1 MILPFPKWAQV
12 AFIKLLIVVG
22 IVFISLSNASAQRLS
37 KFSPEPENFTDE
49 IQRVVKESVSKEDEP
64 IIKEFEIFWNTDTLA
79 FTLEQ
84 KAQVIDISN
93 HLLKKTV
100 VNTRHFVTF
109 VKLLV
114 LYKTQDKFKLE
125 YDAWIKGFYDYAQ
138 NERILIARINQFLD
152 NSLGLFTNNTIVIN
166 PAFIWKTSNNNFT
179 INYDQKLTIR
189 FVDTDIICTNNT
201 DSIAIHSTNGTFYPN
216 EDKWVG
222 KGGKVTWIRSQFPTD
237 EIFATLNNY
246 TINLTRNEYE
256 ADSVLFTNMD
266 YFREPSL
273 GKLKDKVVR
282 TTTPDRV
289 LFPEFYT
296 YTQRHR
302 INNLFDRVNFDGG
315 YYMLGSQ
322 FVGSGTRENPA
333 IIEISRNNEDFLR
346 VEARVF
352 IFRRQTVMSDYARV
366 RFKLE
371 NDSLFHTGLNF
382 NYNDDVR
389 TVTIA
394 PTEFLTTQSPMLSTY
409 HNFSIKFGQLMW
421 KIDSEE
427 ITFGAPVGSSL
438 GRAFFESN
446 NYFNEQDF
454 DDLIGR
460 DEQHPLFAVANFT
473 NRIKSRNFN
482 VEDFSRYMRKSV
494 EQTRIQV
501 MRLAMQG
508 YLFYEFEA
516 GEVQALP
523 KLYDAIRARG
533 EFIDYDVLKFSST
546 IENAPNVR
554 MDLNTFEMAISG
566 VENVFVSD
574 SQNVFLYPARR
585 QLSLK
590 KNRNFAFDG
599 VVRAGLFT
607 FYGNDFNFDY
617 ETFSLQLASIDSL
630 NIDYQTDDFDFYG
643 RRVLNK
649 VTSTLE
655 NITGEIL
662 IDKPNNKSGLEMNE
676 EYPIFSSTKNSF
688 VYYDDKTIHNGVYN
702 KDNFYFEI
710 YPFTFYNLNKFEFKD
725 MNFIG
730 IFYSADIFAPIEDTL
745 ILRPDNSLGF
755 RRESPA
761 SGYAVFQG
769 RGKFYNRIDLSNRGL
784 RGVGRI
790 DYITSS
796 TTSDDLYFFPDSM
809 RTQSKEFTIARQDA
823 GIQYPDVVGGQH
835 LIKWYPYQEQLYAYK
850 GQQPFKMFNDQAL
863 LTGNLILEPLGLV
876 GDGLMDMKKARLRS
890 NQYAFNAIDFKT
902 DLASVE
908 FDNTITN
915 ELAFSSKELKAWV
928 NFASREGQ
936 FNKINESIFADLPPM
951 MYQSHMDMFTWAID
965 QNELT
970 MATPARQEALEME
983 RFVVSHMV
991 DRDTLPPGSLF
1002 YSLHR
1007 EEDSLY
1013 FISPRAKYSLSQLN
1027 IKADSV
1033 RYIVVADAVIQPHK
1047 QKVEV
1052 DSKNRILPLRQS
1064 KLTANFTERFH
1075 NIYDAVVSVPSRKR
1089 YFATGTIDYVDE
1101 RDSIQPVKLKEIGV
1115 DNQGNT
1121 FAKGTLTQPDT
1132 FKLSPHF
1139 GFIGDFDLFAKE
1151 EFWVFDGGAQPIHP
1165 CFPIRSSN
1173 VKFKAQINPESV
1185 LIPIP
1190 DRPQNIN
1197 NVNLISGSV
1206 ITVDSTHLYPAYI
1219 TGRKEYS
1226 DRTLVNAYGYLRFN
1240 SNRSRFQIGSL
1251 EKFDNPELP
1260 GNIVS
1265 LTKDHCMLF
1274 SEGVVDV
1281 PVNLG
1286 QIKHVTTGNLSHSLS
1301 DSILTMDV
1309 VMSLNF
1315 LFNQASLEAMASEIL
1330 QQSGLS
1336 NIDLNRRIYSN
1347 HLLERL
1353 SYNEAQTAINQI
1365 RLFGA
1370 MTQLPKEL
1378 ESTISFSELRLRW
1391 DHTNRSFV
1399 SVGKLGIGSIGNVQ
1413 VNKKVDGFVEI
1424 IKRNTGD
1431 WMMVYV
1437 ELSPEKYYVFYYVRG
1452 SLQVSSHNSL
1462 FTDPINAM
1470 KNRERR
1476 VRVKAGQIPFNF
1488 LVGTRRE
1495 LQRARERY
1503 AELTGRDASA
1513 YDVQVDETPA
1523 ITPQEEVEVEVEVE
1537 AGAEEENKEE
1547 EKKNEEQ

>member
-1 MILPFPKWAQV
+1 MKLRFACRPHKTIVWLI
-12 AFIKLLIVVG
+12 AFVGAIFLLAE
-22 IVFISLSNASAQRLS
+22 NASAQRLS
-37 KFSPEPENFTDE
+37 RFSDAPQDFPGE
-49 IQRVVKESVSKEDEP
+49 IQRVIKDYVNKEDEP
-64 IIKEFEIFWNTDTLA
+64 IIKEFELFWNTDTLA

-84 KAQVIDISN
+84 KAEVINISN
-93 HLLKKTV
+93 LLLKKTS

-109 VKLLV
+109 IKIIV
-114 LYKTQDKFKLE
+114 LYKNQDKVKSE
-125 YDAWIKGFYDYAQ
+125 YDAWIKGLYDYAQ
-138 NERILIARINQFLD
+138 NDRIFITRINQFLD
-152 NSLGLFTNNTIVIN
+152 NSLGLFTQNTIAIN
-166 PAFIWKTSNNNFT
+166 PAFLWKASNNNFT
-179 INYDQKLTIR
+179 INYDQNLTIR
-189 FVDTDIICTNNT
+189 FVDTDIICTNNS
-201 DSIAIHSTNGTFYPN
+201 DSIAILSTSGTYFPN

-237 EIFATLNNY
+237 EIFATLKNY

-256 ADSVLFTNMD
+256 ADSVLFTNLD

-273 GKLKDKVVR
+273 GKLKDKVARASSVE
-282 TTTPDRV
+282 RV
-289 LFPEFYT
+289 VFPEFYT

-322 FVGSGTRENPA
+322 FIGSGTRENPA
-333 IIEISRNNEDFLR
+333 IIEIRRNNVDFLR
-346 VEARVF
+346 VEARTF

-366 RFKLE
+366 RFRLE

-382 NYNDDVR
+382 NYNDDIR

-409 HNFSIKFGQLMW
+409 HNFSIKFGQLVW
-421 KIDSEE
+421 NIDKEE
-427 ITFGAPVGSSL
+427 MTFGAPVGSSL

-454 DDLIGR
+454 DALIGR
-460 DEQHPLFAVANFT
+460 DEQHPLFAIANFT
-473 NRIKSRNFN
+473 NRIRSRNFN
-482 VEDFSRYMRKSV
+482 VEDFSRFVRKSV
-494 EQTRIQV
+494 EQTRIQI
-501 MRLAMQG
+501 MRMAMLG
-508 YLFYEFEA
+508 YVFYEFEA
-516 GEVQALP
+516 GEVQVLP

-546 IENAPNVR
+546 IENTPNVR
-554 MDLNTFEMAISG
+554 LNLNTFEMAING

-585 QLSLK
+585 QLTLK

-643 RRVLNK
+643 RRVLKK

-662 IDKPNNKSGLEMNE
+662 IDKPNNKSGLKMNE

-688 VYYDDKTIHNGVYN
+688 VYYDDKTIHNGVY
-702 KDNFYFEI
+702 DRENFYFEI

-725 MNFIG
+725 MNFKG

-761 SGYAVFQG
+761 SGYAVYQG
-769 RGKFYNRIDLSNRGL
+769 RGKFYNRIDLSNTGL
-784 RGVGRI
+784 RGDGRI

-823 GIQYPDVVGGQH
+823 GIQYPQVIGGQH

-850 GQQPFKMFNDQAL
+850 GQQPFKMFHDQAL

-876 GDGLMDMKKARLRS
+876 GDGLMDMRKARLRS
-890 NQYAFNAIDFKT
+890 KQYAYNAIDFKT

-928 NFASREGQ
+928 NFEAREGA
-936 FNKINESIFADLPPM
+936 FSKTGESIFADLPPM

-970 MATPARQEALEME
+970 MATATRQEALEKE
-983 RFVVSHMV
+983 RFVVSRMV
-991 DRDTLPPGSLF
+991 DRDTLPSGSLF

-1007 EEDSLY
+1007 DEDSLY

-1033 RYIVVADAVIQPHK
+1033 RYLLVADAIIQPHR
-1047 QKVEV
+1047 QRVEV
-1052 DSKNRILPLRQS
+1052 DAKNRMLPLRQS
-1064 KLTANFTERFH
+1064 KITANFTERFH

-1089 YFATGTIDYVDE
+1089 YFGTGTIDYVDE

-1115 DNQGNT
+1115 DNRGST
-1121 FAKGTLTQPDT
+1121 FAKGTLTQPDN

-1139 GFIGDFDLFAKE
+1139 GFVGDFDLFAMDK
-1151 EFWVFDGGAQPIHP
+1151 FWVFDGGAQPIHP
-1165 CFPIRSSN
+1165 CVPIRSSN
-1173 VKFKAQINPESV
+1173 IKFKAQINPESV
-1185 LIPIP
+1185 LIPFSE
-1190 DRPQNIN
+1190 RPQNIN

-1206 ITVDSTHLYPAYI
+1206 ITVDSIHLYPAYVS
-1219 TGRKEYS
+1219 GRKEYS
-1226 DRTLVNAYGYLRFN
+1226 DRTLVNAHGYLRFN

-1251 EKFDNPELP
+1251 EKFENPELP

-1274 SEGVVDV
+1274 SEGVVDI

-1286 QIKHVTTGNLSHSLS
+1286 QIKHFTTGNLSHSLP
-1301 DSILTMDV
+1301 DSILNMDV

-1315 LFNQASLEAMASEIL
+1315 LFNQVSLQAMASEIL
-1330 QQSGLS
+1330 QIPSLPVV
-1336 NIDLNRRIYSN
+1336 DLNRRIYSN

-1365 RLFGA
+1365 RLFGT
-1370 MTQLPKEL
+1370 MTEIPNDM
-1378 ESTISFSELRLRW
+1378 ESTISFSEIRMRW
-1391 DHTNRSFV
+1391 DHQNRSFV
-1399 SVGKLGIGSIGNVQ
+1399 SVGKLGIGTLGNTQ
-1413 VNKKVDGFVEI
+1413 VNRKVDGFVEI

-1431 WMMVYV
+1431 WMMVYI

-1452 SLQVSSHNSL
+1452 SLQVSSHNSM

-1470 KNRERR
+1470 KNRDRR

-1503 AELTGRDASA
+1503 AELTGRDASV
-1513 YDVQVDETPA
+1513 YDIQVDETPPL
-1523 ITPQEEVEVEVEVE
+1523 TPI
-1537 AGAEEENKEE
+1537 EEEQVDPSTSLRSEEEE